1 MAKEYTELQLK
12 AKEAG
17 VKSWHTKSD
26 EKIEIELSKIEAPS
40 QPIVEST
47 PDEIAEPVVEKV
59 EKPDPM
65 ELMEAMLEWKFDWK
79 MAMGSIRGGA
89 QKSPMWK
96 WKDLIIEGYA
106 KDLEKKKAK
115 QNEMASKR

>member
-12 AKEAG
+12 AKEAKI
-17 VKSWHTKSD
+17 KSWWTKSD
-26 EKIEIELSKIEAPS
+26 ETLEAELA
-40 QPIVEST
+40 VEET
-47 PDEIAEPVVEKV
+47 VEEVVEEIAEVIEEVVE
-59 EKPDPM
+59 EADPM

-79 MAMGSIRGGA
+79 MAMGSINGGA

-106 KDLEKKKAK
+106 KDVEKRKAK

>member
-17 VKSWHTKSD
+17 VKGWHTKGA
-26 EKIEIELSKIEAPS
+26 EKLEAELSALEAPS
-40 QPIVEST
+40 EPVVEST
-47 PDEIAEPVVEKV
+47 PDEIAEPIVDEA
-59 EKPDPM
+59 DPM

-79 MAMGSIRGGA
+79 MAMGSINGGA

-96 WKDLIIEGYA
+96 WKDLIVEGYA
-106 KDLEKKKAK
+106 KDLEKRKAK